1 MPPGLPL
8 FITACKNKLAD
19 MNRRFVSIWFP
30 YLATDWHA
38 RKQPQLRNRAFVL
51 KSTVRNRVVITAAN
65 ALANAQGIYEN
76 MVLADA
82 KALYPSLHVMD
93 DKPTLTTQLS
103 DRIAEWC
110 IRFTPIASSDYP
122 KGVLLDASG
131 CAHLWG
137 GEEAY
142 LDDII
147 KRLSQ
152 RGYTVRVAMADTIGC
167 AWAMARYSNQT
178 IVEKGKQSAALL
190 DLPVNALRIN
200 EETNEVLHKLG
211 LRKIR
216 DIISIHVK
224 SLRRRFGNELIKQLG
239 QAIGEEEESIVPVYP
254 IEAYQERLP
263 CIEPIKTKE
272 GIEIALQHLLDRLCS
287 RLRKEGKGLRK
298 AFFRAYQLDGGTSGI
313 EISTNQPSQ
322 NPEHI
327 FQLFGIKLSTI
338 EPKEGIELFLL
349 EATVVEEVMAKQEG
363 LWTTQTG
370 LLDGEILDLM
380 DRFTNRLGQEAV
392 QRFLPTEHYWPERS
406 FKKAVDLNE
415 QPATGWKLDKPRP
428 LQLLSPPE
436 LIEVTAP
443 VPDYPPL
450 NFRHKGQLHIVAK
463 ADGPERIEQEWWIQE
478 GEHRDYYAVED
489 EEGKRYWLFR
499 SGNYNETKSPKWFLH
514 GFFA

>member
-1 MPPGLPL
+1 MS
-8 FITACKNKLAD
+8 K
-19 MNRRFVSIWFP
+19 RFVSIWFP
-30 YLATDWHA
+30 YLTTDWHA
-38 RKQPQLRNRAFVL
+38 RKQLQLREKAFVL
-51 KSTVRNRVVITAAN
+51 KVTVRNRVVITAAN
-65 ALANAQGIYEN
+65 ALAKAQGIYEN

-93 DKPTLTTQLS
+93 DKPTLSTQLA

-110 IRFTPIASSDYP
+110 IRFTPIACADHP
-122 KGVLLDASG
+122 NGVLLDASG
-131 CAHLWG
+131 CTHLWG

-142 LDDII
+142 LNDIS

-152 RGYTVRVAMADTIGC
+152 RGYTVRVAIADTIGC
-167 AWAMARYSNQT
+167 AWAMARYSNQR
-178 IVEKGKQSAALL
+178 IVEKGKQSTALL
-190 DLPVNALRIN
+190 DLPAAALRID

-216 DIISIHVK
+216 DIIAIPGK
-224 SLRRRFGNELIKQLG
+224 SLRRRFDATLIQRLQ
-239 QAIGEEEESIVPVYP
+239 QAIGEEEENIVPVYP
-254 IEAYQERLP
+254 IEPYQERLP

-272 GIEIALQHLLDRLCS
+272 GIEIALQHLLDSLCS

-322 NPEHI
+322 NVEHL
-327 FQLFGIKLSTI
+327 FQLFGIKLSSI

-349 EATVVEEVMAKQEG
+349 EATVVEEVLAKQEG
-363 LWTTQTG
+363 LWTTQSG
-370 LLDGEILDLM
+370 LLNGEVLDLM
-380 DRFTNRLGQEAV
+380 DRFTNRLGREAV

-406 FKKAVDLNE
+406 YKKAGDLNE
-415 QPATGWKLDKPRP
+415 RPTTEWKLDRPRP
-428 LQLLSPPE
+428 LQILSPPE
-436 LIEVTAP
+436 FIEVTAP

-450 NFRHKGQLHIVAK
+450 SFRYKGQLHIVAK
-463 ADGPERIEQEWWIQE
+463 ADGPERIEQEWWIHE
-478 GEHRDYYAVED
+478 GDHRDYYAVED

-499 SGNYNETKSPKWFLH
+499 SGHYNETKSPKWYLH